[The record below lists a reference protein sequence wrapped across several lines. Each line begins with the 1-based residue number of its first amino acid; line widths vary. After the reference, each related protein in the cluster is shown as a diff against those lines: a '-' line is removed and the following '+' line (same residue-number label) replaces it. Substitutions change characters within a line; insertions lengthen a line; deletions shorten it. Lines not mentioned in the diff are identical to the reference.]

1 MLYNGFGEHNI
12 QGIGDK
18 HIPLI
23 HNVMNT
29 DIVTAVSD
37 RATDQLGV
45 LFNAQ
50 AGLDYLRNR
59 RNGPEPTI
67 PALLAFGLSS
77 IRNILAAVETA
88 NHPTLRPRYGVMTV
102 ATDRA

>member
-37 RATDQLGV
+37 GATDQLGV
-45 LFNAQ
+45 LFSTP
-50 AGLDYLRNR
+50 AGLDYLPGQAEGSSA
-59 RNGPEPTI
+59 GPGR
-67 PALLAFGLSS
+67 AAGV
-77 IRNILAAVETA
+77 RAVEHLQ
-88 NHPTLRPRYGVMTV
+88 HPGRRQDRQVPGARIA
-102 ATDRA
+102 ATWS

>member
-29 DIVTAVSD
+29 DAACAVSD
-37 RATDQLGV
+37 RATDALDL
-45 LFNAQ
+45 LFNAS
-50 AGLDYLRNR
+50 AGLDTSLTAERSTARSSTFYR
-59 RNGPEPTI
+59 RWAYPVSAT
-67 PALLAFGLSS
+67 SS
-77 IRNILAAVETA
+77 ARSKPQSTSIAVRT
-88 NHPTLRPRYGVMTV
+88 M
-102 ATDRA
+102 